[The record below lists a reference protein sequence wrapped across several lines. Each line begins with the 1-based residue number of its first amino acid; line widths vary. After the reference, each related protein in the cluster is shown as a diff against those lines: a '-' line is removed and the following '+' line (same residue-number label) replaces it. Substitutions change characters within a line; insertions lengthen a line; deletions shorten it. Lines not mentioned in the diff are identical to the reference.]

1 MYYVSMW
8 FLKKQMKQIHKFLLI
23 PGLISILGSTG
34 NTLQAKN
41 SGGEKGNQPN
51 VIFFATDDL
60 NDWVS
65 PLGYSQAKTPN
76 LDRLAKQGVVFTS
89 AHAPGVFCA
98 PSRAAIMTGL
108 NASTTGCYAE
118 DPFQFDHP
126 NLVTLQ
132 MAFKQ
137 GGYSTYGAGKIYHH
151 RGGYLDQR
159 GWDEYF
165 SRSQE
170 MRDLGWEMNSYYM
183 ADAPRPTPFPYSPYY
198 TKSSKGDG
206 SALHLEWGP
215 IANEKEDDMVDA
227 IRTNWAC
234 SVLQKKHDK
243 PFFLA
248 LGLYSPHY
256 PNYAPQK
263 YFDMYDLDSI
273 KLPPIKDDD
282 LDDLPEKIR
291 KNMENRSKQ
300 HKELEELGALKDAV
314 RGYLASVSF
323 ADAMLGRVLD
333 ALEAS
338 PEKNNT
344 IIVFWSDQGFHHG
357 EKMHWGKHTLWQRTS
372 HVPFIWA
379 GKGIPKNKKVN
390 TSVSLIDMYPTFIE
404 LCNLPKVNGI
414 EGVSL
419 VSNLKKPSKSIDRNV
434 FLPGSEKGS
443 YAVIN
448 TNWRYISYFD
458 GGEELYNVKE
468 DPNEWYNLAGD
479 EKYRPIMQEMQ
490 KSAPKV
496 FAPEVT
502 PRNELKLVIEGDSF
516 HWEKKKK

>member
-1 MYYVSMW
+1 
-8 FLKKQMKQIHKFLLI
+8 MKHIHRLLLI
-23 PGLISILGSTG
+23 SCMIFVHESVFNS
-34 NTLQAKN
+34 LQAK
-41 SGGEKGNQPN
+41 SVDGEKSSKSANHPN
-51 VIFFATDDL
+51 VIFFAMDDL

-65 PLGYSQAKTPN
+65 PLGYNQAKTPN
-76 LDRLAKQGVVFTS
+76 MDRLAKKGVVFTF

-108 NASTTGCYAE
+108 NASTTGCYGE
-118 DPFQFDHP
+118 DPFQYDHP
-126 NLVTLQ
+126 DLVTLQ

-151 RGGYLDQR
+151 RGGFLDQR

-183 ADAPRPTPFPYSPYY
+183 KDAPRPNPFPYSPYY
-198 TKSSKGDG
+198 NQPGKTGDG

-215 IANEKEDDMVDA
+215 IANEKEDNMVDA

-234 SVLQKKHDK
+234 DVLKQKHDK

-263 YFDMYDLDSI
+263 YFDMYNRDSI
-273 KLPPIKDDD
+273 QLPPYKADDP
-282 LDDLPEKIR
+282 DDLPEKIR

-300 HKELEELGALKDAV
+300 HNELEELGALKDAV
-314 RGYLASVSF
+314 IGYLASISF

-333 ALEAS
+333 ALDAS
-338 PEKNNT
+338 PIKDNT
-344 IIVFWSDQGFHHG
+344 IIVFWSDQGFHLG
-357 EKMHWGKHTLWQRTS
+357 EKGHWGKHTLWQRTS

-379 GKGIPKNKKVN
+379 GKGIPENKKVE
-390 TSVSLIDMYPTFIE
+390 TTVSLIDMYPTFVE
-404 LCNLPKVNGI
+404 LCNLPKVKNI

-419 VSNLKKPSKSIDRNV
+419 ASALKKPSGSKDRNV

-443 YAVIN
+443 YAIIN
-448 TNWRYISYFD
+448 TNWRYISYSD
-458 GGEELYNVKE
+458 GEELYNVKE

-479 EKYRPIMQEMQ
+479 EKYRPVMEKMK

-496 FAPEVT
+496 FATEVT
-502 PRNELKLVIEGDSF
+502 PKNELKLVVEGDTF

>member
-1 MYYVSMW
+1 
-8 FLKKQMKQIHKFLLI
+8 MKHINKLI
-23 PGLISILGSTG
+23 VILCLILVHGAAI
-34 NTLQAKN
+34 NTLHAIN
-41 SGGEKGNQPN
+41 SAGEKDSNSAKQPN
-51 VIFFATDDL
+51 VIFFAMDDL
-60 NDWVS
+60 NDWVA
-65 PLGYSQAKTPN
+65 PLGYLQAKTPN
-76 LDRLAKQGVVFTS
+76 MDRLAKKGVVFTY
-89 AHAPGVFCA
+89 AHAPGVFCT
-98 PSRAAIMTGL
+98 PSRTAIMTGL
-108 NASTTGCYAE
+108 NASTTGCYGE
-118 DPFQFDHP
+118 DPFQYDHP
-126 NLVTLQ
+126 DLVTIQ

-137 GGYSTYGAGKIYHH
+137 GGYNTFGAGKIYHH
-151 RGGYLDQR
+151 RGGFVDQR

-170 MRDLGWEMNSYYM
+170 EKDMGWEMNGYHM
-183 ADAPRPTPFPYSPYY
+183 NDVPRPTPNPYSPYAV
-198 TKSSKGDG
+198 KNSKGDG
-206 SALHLEWGP
+206 AALHLEWGP
-215 IANEKEDDMVDA
+215 IANEKEEDMVDV

-234 SVLQKKHDK
+234 NVLQKKHDK

-273 KLPPIKDDD
+273 QLPPMKADD
-282 LDDLPEKIR
+282 LDDLPEAIR
-291 KNMENRSKQ
+291 KNMTNRSKQ
-300 HKELEELGALKDAV
+300 HKELEELGVLKDAV
-314 RGYLASVSF
+314 RGYLASTSF

-333 ALEAS
+333 ALEKS
-338 PEKNNT
+338 PDKENT

-379 GKGIPKNKKVN
+379 GKGIPENAKVE

-404 LCNLPKVNGI
+404 LCKLPRVNNL

-419 VSNLKKPSKSIDRNV
+419 APALKKPTVAKDRNV
-434 FLPGSEKGS
+434 FLPSNEKGS

-448 TNWRYISYFD
+448 TNWRYISYAD

-468 DPNEWYNLAGD
+468 DPNEWNNLAGD
-479 EKYRPIMQEMQ
+479 EKYRTVMDDMK

-496 FAPEVT
+496 FAPAVT
-502 PRNELKLVIEGDSF
+502 PKNDLKLVIEGDSF
-516 HWEKKKK
+516 HWEKKVKKQE

>member
-1 MYYVSMW
+1 
-8 FLKKQMKQIHKFLLI
+8 MKQIHQLLLI
-23 PGLISILGSTG
+23 PGMILFVGQSG
-34 NTLQAKN
+34 NALQAK
-41 SGGEKGNQPN
+41 GTPGEKGNQSGSQPN

-98 PSRAAIMTGL
+98 PSRTAIMTGL

-118 DPFQFDHP
+118 DPFQYDHP

-170 MRDLGWEMNSYYM
+170 EKDMGWEMNSYYM
-183 ADAPRPTPFPYSPYY
+183 KDAPRPVPFPYSPYSVKN
-198 TKSSKGDG
+198 TKGDG

-234 SVLQKKHDK
+234 DILQQKHDK

-263 YFDMYDLDSI
+263 YFDMYNPDSI
-273 KLPPIKDDD
+273 QLPQYKADD
-282 LDDLPEKIR
+282 LDDLPERIR
-291 KNMENRSKQ
+291 KNMTNRSKQ

-379 GKGIPKNKKVN
+379 GKGISKNAKVE

-404 LCNLPKVNGI
+404 LCNLPKVKGI

-419 VSNLKKPSKSIDRNV
+419 VSNLKKPSQSKDRNV

-468 DPNEWYNLAGD
+468 DPNEWHNLAGD
-479 EKYRPIMQEMQ
+479 EKYRPIMQDMQ
-490 KSAPKV
+490 KSTPKV

-502 PRNELKLVIEGDSF
+502 PRNELKLVVEGDSF

>member
-1 MYYVSMW
+1 
-8 FLKKQMKQIHKFLLI
+8 MKQLHNLLLI
-23 PGLISILGSTG
+23 PGIISILGSADKS
-34 NTLQAKN
+34 LQSEDSAGKKSN
-41 SGGEKGNQPN
+41 KPETQPN
-51 VIFFATDDL
+51 VIFFAMDDL
-60 NDWVS
+60 NDWVT
-65 PLGYSQAKTPN
+65 PLGYNQAKTPN
-76 LDRLAKQGVVFTS
+76 IDRLAKEGVVFTYS
-89 AHAPGVFCA
+89 HAPGVFSA

-108 NASTTGCYAE
+108 YASTTGCYEE

-126 NLVTLQ
+126 DLITLQ

-151 RGGYLDQR
+151 RSGFLDLR
-159 GWDEYF
+159 GWDKYF

-170 MRDLGWEMNSYYM
+170 EKDMGWEMNSYYM
-183 ADAPRPTPFPYSPYY
+183 SDAPRPNPFPYSPYY
-198 TKSSKGDG
+198 TKTGRDG
-206 SALHLEWGP
+206 GAALHLEWGP

-234 SVLQKKHDK
+234 DILKQKHDK

-263 YFDMYDLDSI
+263 YFDMYNRDSI
-273 KLPPIKDDD
+273 QLPPYNADD
-282 LDDLPEKIR
+282 LEDLPERIR
-291 KNMENRSKQ
+291 KNMINRSKE
-300 HKELEELGALKDAV
+300 HNELEQLGALKDAV
-314 RGYLASVSF
+314 IGYLAATSF

-333 ALEAS
+333 ALEES
-338 PEKNNT
+338 PDKDNT

-404 LCNLPKVNGI
+404 LCDLPEVKHLEGI
-414 EGVSL
+414 SL
-419 VSNLKKPSKSIDRNV
+419 VPSLRKPSGSKDRNV
-434 FLPGSEKGS
+434 FLPSNEKGS

-468 DPNEWYNLAGD
+468 DPNEWNNLAGE

-496 FAPEVT
+496 FAPGVT
-502 PRNELKLVIEGDSF
+502 PKNELKLIIEGDSF
-516 HWEKKKK
+516 HWEKKKN

>member
-1 MYYVSMW
+1 
-8 FLKKQMKQIHKFLLI
+8 MKQIHQFLLI
-23 PGLISILGSTG
+23 PGMIFIVGQTA
-34 NTLQAKN
+34 NTLQANN
-41 SGGEKGNQPN
+41 SAGEKGNQSGTQPN
-51 VIFFATDDL
+51 VIFFSTDDL

-98 PSRAAIMTGL
+98 PSRTAIMTGL

-183 ADAPRPTPFPYSPYY
+183 ADAPRPNPFPYSPYY
-198 TKSSKGDG
+198 TKTTREAGLA
-206 SALHLEWGP
+206 ALHLEWGP

-273 KLPPIKDDD
+273 QLPVTKADD
-282 LDDLPEKIR
+282 LDDLPEAIR
-291 KNMENRSKQ
+291 KNMMNRSKQ
-300 HKELEELGALKDAV
+300 HKELEELGVLKDAV

-323 ADAMLGRVLD
+323 ADAMLGRVLN

-390 TSVSLIDMYPTFIE
+390 TTVSLIDMYPTFVE
-404 LCNLPKVNGI
+404 LCDLPKVKNL

-419 VSNLKKPSKSIDRNV
+419 VSSLKKPTKAKDRNV
-434 FLPGSEKGS
+434 LLPSNDKGS
-443 YAVIN
+443 YAMIN

-468 DPNEWYNLAGD
+468 DPNEWNNLAGD
-479 EKYRPIMQEMQ
+479 KKYRPVMDEMK
-490 KSAPKV
+490 KSAPKE
-496 FAPEVT
+496 FAPAVT
-502 PRNELKLVIEGDSF
+502 PKNDLKLVIEGDSF

>member
-1 MYYVSMW
+1 
-8 FLKKQMKQIHKFLLI
+8 MKQINQFLLI
-23 PGLISILGSTG
+23 PGMIFIVGQTG
-34 NTLQAKN
+34 NILQAKEA
-41 SGGEKGNQPN
+41 GGEKSNKSGKQPN

-60 NDWVS
+60 NDWIA
-65 PLGYSQAKTPN
+65 PLGYNQAKTPN
-76 LDRLAKQGVVFTS
+76 MDRLAKQGVVFTY
-89 AHAPGVFCA
+89 AHSPGVFCA

-108 NASTTGCYAE
+108 NASTTGCYGE
-118 DPFQFDHP
+118 DPFLYDHP

-137 GGYSTYGAGKIYHH
+137 GGYNTYGAGKIYHH
-151 RGGYLDQR
+151 RGGFLDLR
-159 GWDEYF
+159 GWDQYF

-170 MRDLGWEMNSYYM
+170 EKEMGWEMNSYYM
-183 ADAPRPTPFPYSPYY
+183 ADAPRPNPFPYSPYY
-198 TKSSKGDG
+198 TKTNREAGL

-215 IANEKEDDMVDA
+215 IANEKEDKMVDA

-234 SVLQKKHDK
+234 SILQQKHDK

-263 YFDMYDLDSI
+263 YFDLYNRDSI
-273 KLPPIKDDD
+273 QLPPYKADD
-282 LDDLPEKIR
+282 LEDLPEKIR
-291 KNMENRSKQ
+291 KNMTNRSKQ
-300 HKELEELGALKDAV
+300 HKELEELGVLKDAV
-314 RGYLASVSF
+314 HGYLASISF

-333 ALEAS
+333 AMDAS
-338 PEKNNT
+338 PDKANT

-390 TSVSLIDMYPTFIE
+390 TSVSLIDMYPTFVD
-404 LCNLPKVNGI
+404 LCDLPKTKNL

-419 VSNLKKPSKSIDRNV
+419 ASALKNPSNTIDRNV
-434 FLPGSEKGS
+434 FLPSNEKGS
-443 YAVIN
+443 YTVIN
-448 TNWRYISYFD
+448 TNWRYIRYID

-468 DPNEWYNLAGD
+468 DPNEWYNLATD
-479 EKYRPIMQEMQ
+479 EKYRPIMLNMQ

-502 PRNELKLVIEGDSF
+502 SKNELKLVIEGDSF
-516 HWEKKKK
+516 HWEKKVKRQN

>member
-1 MYYVSMW
+1 MKKLYH
-8 FLKKQMKQIHKFLLI
+8 FLMV
-23 PGLISILGSTG
+23 PGMISIFGSADSSLLSAGTRE
-34 NTLQAKN
+34 
-41 SGGEKGNQPN
+41 EKRNKSENQPN
-51 VIFFATDDL
+51 VIFFAMDDL
-60 NDWVS
+60 NDWVT
-65 PLGYSQAKTPN
+65 PLGYNQAKTPN
-76 LDRLAKQGVVFTS
+76 MDRLAKMGVVFTY
-89 AHAPGVFCA
+89 AHAPGVFSA
-98 PSRAAIMTGL
+98 PSRTAIMTGM
-108 NASTTGCYAE
+108 NASTTGCYEE

-126 NLVTLQ
+126 DLVTLQ

-151 RGGYLDQR
+151 RSGFLDLR
-159 GWDEYF
+159 GWDKYF

-170 MRDLGWEMNSYYM
+170 EKDMGWEMNSYYM
-183 ADAPRPTPFPYSPYY
+183 SDAPRPIPFPYSPYY
-198 TKSSKGDG
+198 TTSGRDGG

-215 IANEKEDDMVDA
+215 IDNEKENDMVDA

-234 SVLQKKHDK
+234 DILKQKHDK

-263 YFDMYDLDSI
+263 YFDMYNRDSI
-273 KLPPIKDDD
+273 QLPPYKADD
-282 LDDLPEKIR
+282 LEDLPERIR
-291 KNMENRSKQ
+291 KNMINRSKE
-300 HKELEELGALKDAV
+300 HNELEQLGALKDAV
-314 RGYLASVSF
+314 IGYLAATSF

-338 PEKNNT
+338 PDKENT

-379 GKGIPKNKKVN
+379 GKGIPKNEKVK
-390 TSVSLIDMYPTFIE
+390 TSVSLIDMYPTFVE
-404 LCNLPKVNGI
+404 LCGLPKVKNI

-419 VSNLKKPSKSIDRNV
+419 VSALRKPSGSKDRNV
-434 FLPGSEKGS
+434 FLPSNERGS

-468 DPNEWYNLAGD
+468 DPNEWYNLAGE
-479 EKYRPIMQEMQ
+479 EKYRPIIQEMQ
-490 KSAPKV
+490 KSAPKD
-496 FAPEVT
+496 FEPKVT
-502 PRNELKLVIEGDSF
+502 AKNELKLVIEGESF
-516 HWEKKKK
+516 HWEKKVKN

>member
-1 MYYVSMW
+1 MKLKTIGVSALA
-8 FLKKQMKQIHKFLLI
+8 FTSLL
-23 PGLISILGSTG
+23 PFSSLG
-34 NTLQAKN
+34 Q
-41 SGGEKGNQPN
+41 ENQPN
-51 VIFFATDDL
+51 VIFFAMDDL
-60 NDWVS
+60 NDWVT
-65 PLGYSQAKTPN
+65 PLGYNQAKTPN
-76 LDRLAKQGVVFTS
+76 MDRLARQGVVFTYAQS
-89 AHAPGVFCA
+89 PGVFSA

-108 NASTTGCYAE
+108 NASTTGCYGE
-118 DPFQFDHP
+118 DPFQYDHP
-126 NLVTLQ
+126 DLVTLQ

-151 RGGYLDQR
+151 RGGFLDLR

-183 ADAPRPTPFPYSPYY
+183 EDAPRPTPYPYSPYY
-198 TKSSKGDG
+198 TKTGREG
-206 SALHLEWGP
+206 GAALHLEWGP
-215 IANEKEDDMVDA
+215 IANEQEDDMVDA

-234 SVLQKKHDK
+234 SILQQKHEK

-263 YFDMYDLDSI
+263 YFDMYKRDSI
-273 KLPPIKDDD
+273 QLPPYKADD
-282 LDDLPEKIR
+282 LEDLPERIR
-291 KNMENRSKQ
+291 KNMINRSTQ
-300 HKELEELGALKDAV
+300 HKELEKLGILKDAV
-314 RGYLASVSF
+314 IGYLAATSF

-333 ALEAS
+333 ALDAS
-338 PEKNNT
+338 PDKDNT

-379 GKGIPKNKKVN
+379 GKGIPKNEKVE
-390 TSVSLIDMYPTFIE
+390 TTVSLIDMYPTFID
-404 LCNLPKVNGI
+404 LCDLPEVENI

-419 VSNLKKPSKSIDRNV
+419 VSSLKKPKRSIDRNV
-434 FLPGSEKGS
+434 FLPSNEKGS

-448 TNWRYISYFD
+448 TSWRYISYFD
-458 GGEELYNVKE
+458 GGEELYNVKD
-468 DPNEWYNLAGD
+468 DPNEWYNLAAD
-479 EKYRPIMQEMQ
+479 EKYRPIIQDMK

-502 PRNELKLVIEGDSF
+502 PKTELKLVVEGDLF

>member
-1 MYYVSMW
+1 
-8 FLKKQMKQIHKFLLI
+8 MKQIHQLLLI
-23 PGLISILGSTG
+23 PCMILIVGQSG
-34 NTLQAKN
+34 NALQAKG
-41 SGGEKGNQPN
+41 SPGEKGNQSGSQPN

-76 LDRLAKQGVVFTS
+76 LDRLVKQGVVFTS

-98 PSRAAIMTGL
+98 PSRTAIMTGL

-118 DPFQFDHP
+118 DPFQYDHP

-183 ADAPRPTPFPYSPYY
+183 TDAPRPTPFPYSPYAA
-198 TKSSKGDG
+198 KNNKGDG

-263 YFDMYDLDSI
+263 YFDMYNLDSI
-273 KLPPIKDDD
+273 KLPPIKADD

-291 KNMENRSKQ
+291 KNMTNRSKQ

-333 ALEAS
+333 ALDAS

-379 GKGIPKNKKVN
+379 GKGIPKNAKVE

-404 LCNLPKVNGI
+404 LCNLPKVKGI

-419 VSNLKKPSKSIDRNV
+419 VSNLKKPSQSKDRNV

-458 GGEELYNVKE
+458 GGEELYNVKK

>member
-1 MYYVSMW
+1 MNKANS
-8 FLKKQMKQIHKFLLI
+8 FLLNVSLL
-23 PGLISILGSTG
+23 LIFNSVLFF
-34 NTLQAKN
+34 LQTNA
-41 SGGEKGNQPN
+41 GEIDRKSKSANQPN
-51 VIFFATDDL
+51 VIFFAMDDL
-60 NDWVS
+60 NDWVA
-65 PLGYSQAKTPN
+65 PLGYNQAKTPN
-76 LDRLAKQGVVFTS
+76 MDRLAKKGIVFS
-89 AHAPGVFCA
+89 YAQAPGVFCT
-98 PSRAAIMTGL
+98 PSRTAIMTGL
-108 NASTTGCYAE
+108 NVSTTGCYGE
-118 DPFQFDHP
+118 DPFQYDHP
-126 NLVTLQ
+126 DLVTLQ

-151 RGGYLDQR
+151 RGGFLDQR

-170 MRDLGWEMNSYYM
+170 MRDMGWEMNGYHMNDVPLPNPY
-183 ADAPRPTPFPYSPYY
+183 PYSPYY
-198 TKSSKGDG
+198 TSTGRSGE

-215 IANEKEDDMVDA
+215 IANEQEDDMVDA
-227 IRTNWAC
+227 MRTNWAC
-234 SVLQKKHDK
+234 DILKQKHDK

-263 YFDMYDLDSI
+263 YFDLYNLDSI
-273 KLPPIKDDD
+273 RLPPYKADD
-282 LDDLPEKIR
+282 LDDLPERIR
-291 KNMENRSKQ
+291 RNMTNRSKQ
-300 HKELEELGALKDAV
+300 HKELEELGVLKDAV
-314 RGYLASVSF
+314 RGYLSATSF

-338 PEKNNT
+338 PYKENT

-357 EKMHWGKHTLWQRTS
+357 EKGHWGKHTLWERTS

-379 GKGIPKNKKVN
+379 GKGIPENKKV
-390 TSVSLIDMYPTFIE
+390 TTTVSLIDMYPTFIE
-404 LCNLPKVNGI
+404 LCNLPKVKNI

-419 VSNLKKPSKSIDRNV
+419 ASALKNPGKAADRNV
-434 FLPGSEKGS
+434 FLPSNEKGS

-448 TNWRYISYFD
+448 TNWRYIYYFD

-468 DPNEWYNLAGD
+468 DRNEWNNLANN
-479 EKYRPIMQEMQ
+479 EKYRPIMKEMQ

-502 PRNELKLVIEGDSF
+502 PKNELKLVVDGNSF
-516 HWEKKKK
+516 HWEKKK

>member
-1 MYYVSMW
+1 
-8 FLKKQMKQIHKFLLI
+8 MKQIHQLLLI
-23 PGLISILGSTG
+23 PGMIFITGQTG
-34 NTLQAKN
+34 NTLLAGN
-41 SGGEKGNQPN
+41 SAGDKGKQSGKQPN
-51 VIFFATDDL
+51 VIFFSTDDL
-60 NDWVS
+60 CDWVS

-98 PSRAAIMTGL
+98 PSRTAIMTGL
-108 NASTTGCYAE
+108 NASTTGCYGE
-118 DPFQFDHP
+118 DPFQYDHP
-126 NLVTLQ
+126 NLVTMQ

-137 GGYSTYGAGKIYHH
+137 GGYHTYGAGKIYHH
-151 RGGYLDQR
+151 RGGFVDQR

-170 MRDLGWEMNSYYM
+170 EKDMGW
-183 ADAPRPTPFPYSPYY
+183 D
-198 TKSSKGDG
+198 
-206 SALHLEWGP
+206 LEWGP

-234 SVLQKKHDK
+234 SVLQKKHEK

-263 YFDMYDLDSI
+263 YFDMYNRDSI
-273 KLPPIKDDD
+273 QLPPMKADD
-282 LDDLPEKIR
+282 LNDLPEKIR

-300 HKELEELGALKDAV
+300 HKELEELGVLKDAV
-314 RGYLASVSF
+314 HGYLASVSF

-379 GKGIPKNKKVN
+379 GKGIPKNEKVN
-390 TSVSLIDMYPTFIE
+390 TTVSLIDMYPTFVEI
-404 LCNLPKVNGI
+404 CNLPKVKNI

-419 VSNLKKPSKSIDRNV
+419 ASSLKKPSGSKDRNA
-434 FLPGSEKGS
+434 FLPSNEKGS

-468 DPNEWYNLAGD
+468 DPNEWNNLAGD
-479 EKYRPIMQEMQ
+479 KKFRSVMDDMK

-496 FAPEVT
+496 FAPAVT
-502 PRNELKLVIEGDSF
+502 PKNDLKLVIEGDSF